1 MDLKIKLTCTPD
13 RLSSSTLTALLS
25 SFTKIIEQSVFE
37 SMCTIHKRTSRT
49 SIQKSV
55 YGHVHLDIERV
66 EKGSFILF
74 ITGALAGTIASCFYD
89 AVKKRV
95 TRKLSRNEVV
105 DVVNE
110 HLPLISKNLKRDLK
124 RKDRL
129 GSLYVND
136 IHISVENND
145 TFPTMSINIKL
156 GLPEKEHM
164 PNDSYSQI
172 DYVIRLQ
179 EAKRVSRE
187 SR

>member
-1 MDLKIKLTCTPD
+1 M
-13 RLSSSTLTALLS
+13 
-25 SFTKIIEQSVFE
+25 
-37 SMCTIHKRTSRT
+37 
-49 SIQKSV
+49 
-55 YGHVHLDIERV
+55 
-66 EKGSFILF
+66 
-74 ITGALAGTIASCFYD
+74 
-89 AVKKRV
+89 
-95 TRKLSRNEVV
+95 
-105 DVVNE
+105 
-110 HLPLISKNLKRDLK
+110 
-124 RKDRL
+124 